1 MNVASPPSGILDPKQ
16 PWYNGKVGDRT
27 WDSLKAKLT
36 GGKDS
41 SGTQYSSFVNLTNA
55 DADKLIKNLK
65 KYGKYPQVNQ
75 TGGAGGYENLQK
87 YQEWLV
93 EEFLEKPFQQQT
105 NQKIEDAA
113 IESRLKEIQEQK
125 KQKAQSFISGATP
138 SAQVNKVSAKTTT
151 ISSIVPKKTVPQEVV
166 DKIIPQSTADGGEN
180 ETVVS
185 PSKKVVSSLGRL
197 TLDLVQINDNLDKI
211 KDVIAE
217 DYNQTK
223 EKNKKE
229 IEDYRK
235 RVANKGRKF
244 SKKDLGNDKRSLKDI
259 IKPFVGGFFSGVGG
273 SIRSLAAFNLLDAL
287 VSDNPLKAFQ
297 SLMGIGITFIPQIGT
312 MIAGAVLKSL
322 LKGFGK
328 GVVGGGGMRGG
339 PMRSP
344 RGVGGGIGKFGS
356 MMALGTGALA
366 LGGAYLASQQDET
379 DPQAT
384 DGQTRLEQVTAEQ
397 KALTEKG
404 LVSITQDDLK
414 KFQNLNIKFEKTLDI
429 LMSKSRTGITTD
441 VTNKSP
447 ANLTPGTANMSPA
460 DLGQVTDAV
469 KDPNVK
475 AFLDT
480 ISNVESAGKY
490 NVSVGGSTFT
500 DMSKHPEMYNSELG
514 SDAAGRY
521 QFISTT
527 FKPIAQRLGLTDF
540 SPRSQDLA
548 AVQYLKDLGVL
559 DEIQTGDPAKIEDV
573 INRLKGSKWTGL
585 QKYGSGQG
593 SEFFQK
599 RKQTYKSLAPTAQP
613 KPAAANPEI
622 SANPAS
628 SGRSI
633 AILPIPNLTGTNGPG
648 SFNNNGSGDV
658 ASVDPRNPYDVYGR
672 INRTGLN
679 VVDVG

>member
-1 MNVASPPSGILDPKQ
+1 MNVASPPSGILDPKK
-16 PWYNGKVGDRT
+16 PWHTGKVGDRV
-27 WDSLKAKLT
+27 WEILKAKLT
-36 GGKDS
+36 GGKTSD
-41 SGTQYSSFVNLTNA
+41 GTSYSSFVNLTNA
-55 DADKLIKNLK
+55 DADRLINNIK
-65 KYGKYPQVNQ
+65 KYGKYPQINQ
-75 TGGAGGYENLQK
+75 PGGAEGYENLQK

-113 IESRLKEIQEQK
+113 VESRLKEIQEQK
-125 KQKAQSFISGATP
+125 KQKAQSFISKSTS
-138 SAQVNKVSAKTTT
+138 SAQGNKVSAKTTT
-151 ISSIVPKKTVPQEVV
+151 ISSIVPKKTVPQEVAE
-166 DKIIPQSTADGGEN
+166 KIVSPPTIDGGEN
-180 ETVVS
+180 ETVAS

-287 VSDNPLKAFQ
+287 VSGNPLKAFQ

-328 GVVGGGGMRGG
+328 GVVGGGMRGG
-339 PMRSP
+339 PMRAP
-344 RGVGGGIGKFGS
+344 RGIGGGKGIGKFGS

-414 KFQNLNIKFEKTLDI
+414 KFEELNKKFEKSIDLLLI
-429 LMSKSRTGITTD
+429 KNGAGGGSGPGGGGSGTD
-441 VTNKSP
+441 ASGSAISDAPVNMDTSLRGTVSGPQFNNSQLVDLAKKVGATDEEAVRLAAIAKYESGGRAGAHNDSYLRGGSDNSYGLWQINMKDSLGPARMKEFGLSSYDQLKDPVTNAQAALKVLRGSGWG
-447 ANLTPGTANMSPA
+447 AWTTNSKVTPGDLQEGRKNLQTKTPTPAPPPQPAAKPSPQPARKISSTA
-460 DLGQVTDAV
+460 
-469 KDPNVK
+469 
-475 AFLDT
+475 
-480 ISNVESAGKY
+480 
-490 NVSVGGSTFT
+490 
-500 DMSKHPEMYNSELG
+500 
-514 SDAAGRY
+514 
-521 QFISTT
+521 
-527 FKPIAQRLGLTDF
+527 
-540 SPRSQDLA
+540 
-548 AVQYLKDLGVL
+548 
-559 DEIQTGDPAKIEDV
+559 
-573 INRLKGSKWTGL
+573 
-585 QKYGSGQG
+585 GSG
-593 SEFFQK
+593 
-599 RKQTYKSLAPTAQP
+599 P
-613 KPAAANPEI
+613 KV
-622 SANPAS
+622 
-628 SGRSI
+628 
-633 AILPIPNLTGTNGPG
+633 AIVPIPNLTGSNGPG